1 MKVTVIGLGLIGGS
15 LAKSLIEENIAS
27 HVIGVDASEDH
38 GKMALEMGIVQEVSD
53 LKSGVEH
60 ADLVIIATPVNTV
73 PQLIREV
80 LDHVVDQTI
89 IDVGSTKLEIIEAVR
104 NHPKRANF
112 VATHPMAGTEFSGPT
127 AAISGL
133 FTGKYVVLCNE
144 TESHPE
150 KFELVRQ
157 MYLQLGMKILIQDA
171 KAHDMHVAYV
181 SHISHI
187 SSFAL
192 AITVL
197 NKEKDEDKIFE
208 LASTGFSSTVRLA
221 KSSPETWVPIFEQ
234 NRDNVLDVLDE
245 HITVLSNFR
254 SLLIKKNY
262 SEFYNQIIEANKI
275 KKILK

>member
-1 MKVTVIGLGLIGGS
+1 M
-15 LAKSLIEENIAS
+15 
-27 HVIGVDASEDH
+27 
-38 GKMALEMGIVQEVSD
+38 
-53 LKSGVEH
+53 
-60 ADLVIIATPVNTV
+60 
-73 PQLIREV
+73 
-80 LDHVVDQTI
+80 
-89 IDVGSTKLEIIEAVR
+89 
-104 NHPKRANF
+104 
-112 VATHPMAGTEFSGPT
+112 
-127 AAISGL
+127 
-133 FTGKYVVLCNE
+133 
-144 TESHPE
+144 
-150 KFELVRQ
+150 
-157 MYLQLGMKILIQDA
+157 GMKILSQEA
-171 KAHDMHVAYV
+171 RAHDMHVAYV

-221 KSSPETWVPIFEQ
+221 KSSPDTWVPIFEH

-262 SEFYNQIIEANKI
+262 GEFYNQIIEANKI

>member
-1 MKVTVIGLGLIGGS
+1 MKAAIIGLGLIGGS
-15 LAKSLIEENIAS
+15 MAKTLKELGIAEIT
-27 HVIGVDASEDH
+27 IGVDASEEH
-38 GKMALEMGIVQEVSD
+38 GKKALELGIVDVMKPLKEAVELSD
-53 LKSGVEH
+53 L
-60 ADLVIIATPVNTV
+60 IIVATPVTTISGIV
-73 PQLIREV
+73 RKV
-80 LDHVVDQTI
+80 LDYVSDQTV
-89 IDVGSTKLEIIEAVR
+89 IDVGSTKLEIIEAVKG
-104 NHPKRANF
+104 HPRRGNF

-133 FTGKYVVLCNE
+133 FDGKFVVLCNE
-144 TESHPE
+144 NESLPD
-150 KFELVRQ
+150 KFAFIKDVYER
-157 MYLQLGMKILIQDA
+157 MGMKILVQEA
-171 KAHDMHVAYV
+171 ASHDTHVAYV

-192 AITVL
+192 ALTVL
-197 NKEKDEDKIFE
+197 NKEQDENRIFE

-221 KSSPETWVPIFEQ
+221 KSSPDTWVPIFEQ

-262 SEFYNQIIEANKI
+262 VAFHELITEANQI